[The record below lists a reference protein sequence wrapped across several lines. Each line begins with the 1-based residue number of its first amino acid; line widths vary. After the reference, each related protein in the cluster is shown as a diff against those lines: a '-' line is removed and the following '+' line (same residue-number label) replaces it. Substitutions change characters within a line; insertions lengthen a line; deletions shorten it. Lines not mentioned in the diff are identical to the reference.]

1 MKYETII
8 DGKYNSALV
17 YTDKIEDAAKD
28 QIKTLCDQEFI
39 KDSKI
44 RIMPDCHFG
53 NGVCIGFTMDINSK
67 IVPNLLG
74 VDISC
79 GMLCINLGKID
90 IDLPYLNSRIRN
102 EIPSGKNIHPGAIT
116 RMPEIKNLKCYRD
129 LKDSS
134 KFERSIGTLGGGN
147 HFIEINEDSIA
158 NKYLVIHSGS
168 RNLGHQVATY
178 YQDLAIS
185 LCKGKDK
192 YFEEKAQLIKSYKE
206 QNKKSEIAKALKEL
220 EAKYANLT
228 TNIPEDLCYVSGEY
242 LENYLHDVKICQ
254 EYASLNRRTMAMYI
268 IVDILKL
275 SLSKYFKYIENNNY
289 YFETVHNYIDF
300 SGTAPI
306 LRKGAVSAK
315 KNELLIIPMNMRDG
329 SLICKGKGNSD
340 WNYSAPHGAGRLMSR
355 TKAND
360 TLSLSE
366 YEQTM
371 ENVYTTSVCKS
382 TLDEAPAAYKPMQ
395 EIVERITDTVDIIEH
410 IKPIYNFKATDD
422 ENKKNKKD
430 KKNGK

>member
-1 MKYETII
+1 MNNYQTII
-8 DGKYNSALV
+8 EGKNNSAIIF
-17 YTDKIEDAAKD
+17 TDKIEDSAKD
-28 QIKTLCDQEFI
+28 QIKLLCDQEFI

-44 RIMPDCHFG
+44 RIMPDVHTGSGC
-53 NGVCIGFTMDINSK
+53 VIGFTMDINSK

-74 VDISC
+74 VDIAC

-102 EIPSGKNIHPGAIT
+102 EIPSGKNIHNGAIA

-134 KFERSIGTLGGGN
+134 KFERSLGSLGSGN
-147 HFIEINEDSIA
+147 HFIEINEDSLG

-192 YFEEKAQLIKSYKE
+192 YFEEKEQLIKLYKE

-220 EAKYANLT
+220 ELKYNNLT
-228 TNIPEDLCYVSGEY
+228 TNIPEELCYLSGKY
-242 LENYLHDVKICQ
+242 LEDYLHDVKICQ
-254 EYASLNRRTMAMYI
+254 EYASLNRRTMAKI
-268 IVDILKL
+268 IVEKMLGL
-275 SLSKYFKYIENNNY
+275 SLNNINK
-289 YFETVHNYIDF
+289 FETIHNYIDF
-300 SGTAPI
+300 SNDIPI
-306 LRKGAVSAK
+306 LRKGSVSAK
-315 KNELLIIPMNMRDG
+315 KDELLIIPMNMRDG

-355 TKAND
+355 TKANN
-360 TLSLSE
+360 TLSMSE

-382 TLDEAPAAYKPMQ
+382 TLDEAPDAYKPMQ
-395 EIVERITDTVDIIEH
+395 EIIERISDTVEIIEI
-410 IKPIYNFKATDD
+410 IKPIYNFKATED
-422 ENKKNKKD
+422 ERSNKRKKD
-430 KKNGK
+430 KKNAN